1 VKGREE
7 KRVKSE
13 EEKVYSLHSSLFSSH
28 VSRRNFLKTALV
40 ATASGTLVNFLA
52 SCDRSEPL
60 KLSFLNW
67 QDYIG
72 DTTLRDFEEATGIA
86 VSYQTYPSNDQLEW
100 LLNQGAS
107 VRRGGRRGESYDL
120 CVPSNDVIPK
130 FYRAGLL
137 QDLDVSKI
145 SGLENL
151 RADVRTLSFDPN
163 NTFSIPW
170 ATGTTGIAYDSSVFS
185 VPPDWTVF
193 LDAQHAGKMTM
204 LDDSHDAL
212 AMALL
217 SLEKDPNAVNEADVN
232 AAAEQLIAMSKNAS
246 FNSETYLRDLAAG
259 NLVAAHAF
267 SSDFVIAK
275 DQNPNLEF
283 VLPVQGAT
291 RWIDSLVIPTRAP
304 RPNRAHEFLSFFL
317 QPEHAAGVS
326 AGAKV
331 DTGNAAA
338 FDLIPSDVRNNPV
351 IFPPDDV
358 LARLPF
364 LNDLGDAQTLY
375 DDAWRRVKAA

>member
-1 VKGREE
+1 MNNILPSR
-7 KRVKSE
+7 
-13 EEKVYSLHSSLFSSH
+13 F
-28 VSRRNFLKTALV
+28 SRRNFLKAALT

-72 DTTLRDFEEATGIA
+72 DTTLRDFEAETGID

-137 QDLDVSKI
+137 QDLDLTQI
-145 SGLENL
+145 TGLENL
-151 RADVRTLSFDPN
+151 RADVLNLPFDPEN
-163 NTFSIPW
+163 KFTVPW
-170 ATGTTGIAYDSSVFS
+170 ATGTTGIAYDSSIFA

-193 LDAQHAGKMTM
+193 LDPQYEGKMTM

-217 SLEKDPNAVNEADVN
+217 SLERDPNSTDESDVN
-232 AAAEQLIAMSKNAS
+232 TAADQLIAMNQNAA
-246 FNSETYLRDLAAG
+246 FNSETYLRELAAG
-259 NLVAAHAF
+259 NLVVAQAF

-275 DQNPNLEF
+275 DQNPSLEF

-291 RWIDSLVIPTRAP
+291 RWIDCLVIPEKAP
-304 RPNRAHEFLSFFL
+304 RPGRAHEFISFFL
-317 QPEHAAGVS
+317 QPENAAGVS

-331 DTGNAAA
+331 DTGNSAAY
-338 FDLIPSDVRNNPV
+338 DLIPVDVRNNPV
-351 IFPPDDV
+351 IFPPNNV
-358 LARLPF
+358 LATLPF
-364 LNDLGDAQTLY
+364 LTDLGDAQKLY
-375 DDAWRRVKAA
+375 DDAWKRVKAG